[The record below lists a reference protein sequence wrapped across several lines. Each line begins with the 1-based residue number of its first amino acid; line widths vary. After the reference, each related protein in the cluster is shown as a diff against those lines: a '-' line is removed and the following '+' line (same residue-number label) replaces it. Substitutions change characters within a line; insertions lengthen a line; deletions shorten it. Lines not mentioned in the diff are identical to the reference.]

1 MFSLLPLRTWLALAA
16 IVAAAIGCWYAVH
29 RFAQHHQAI
38 GRAEVQERW
47 DAANAAAEAA
57 ARQQEQTYATNA
69 RTAADTYNA
78 NLARARRG
86 ADVVRDE
93 RDRLLVAVAGSGGA
107 SGPAGAAT
115 PGGTDGTAQ
124 LRNVLGECV
133 RTLQALA
140 ADADRLEA
148 RVVGLQDYV
157 RAIGAARPASAPD

>member
-1 MFSLLPLRTWLALAA
+1 MFSLIPLRLWLALAA
-16 IVAAAIGCWYAVH
+16 AAALTAGAWWAVH
-29 RFAQHHQAI
+29 AHATKHYER
-38 GRAEVQERW
+38 GRAEVQAAW
-47 DAANAAAEAA
+47 DAERIAAEHA
-57 ARQQEQTYATNA
+57 ARQQEQIYATNA
-69 RTAADTYNA
+69 RTAADTYAA